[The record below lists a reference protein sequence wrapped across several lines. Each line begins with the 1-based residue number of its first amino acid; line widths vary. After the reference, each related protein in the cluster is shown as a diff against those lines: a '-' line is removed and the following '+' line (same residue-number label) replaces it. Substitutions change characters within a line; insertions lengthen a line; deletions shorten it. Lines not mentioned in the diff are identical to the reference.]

1 MALAAATHA
10 PVAAP
15 TVAGA
20 RSRQAMMDPGAME
33 VVDTGV
39 RACMADRRADDSRF
53 SRGRASARPRSI
65 GRSSRSAK
73 SAEDQ
78 QVLENSQVR
87 IPKNESRSLSE
98 IEEIRESA
106 GKLRQLISPGGTND
120 FETAQALPLRATRLK
135 LPYPSLPVHARG
147 PRSVPHDWRLSLKLI
162 RKPGHN
168 LRNAWVPV
176 ILPLSG

>member
-33 VVDTGV
+33 VVDAGV

-53 SRGRASARPRSI
+53 SRGRASAWPRSI

-87 IPKNESRSLSE
+87 IPKNESRSLAKSKRYE
-98 IEEIRESA
+98 
-106 GKLRQLISPGGTND
+106 
-120 FETAQALPLRATRLK
+120 
-135 LPYPSLPVHARG
+135 
-147 PRSVPHDWRLSLKLI
+147 
-162 RKPGHN
+162 N
-168 LRNAWVPV
+168 LQGRFAN
-176 ILPLSG
+176 